1 MELTIAQVRAASDLD
16 LGASEWF
23 PIDQDRID
31 AFAEATEDRQWIHID
46 PERAAESPF
55 GSTIAH
61 GYLLVALIPRLFT
74 EIFEVPEAEMLVNYG
89 IDKVRFI
96 KPVPSGSRVRLEA
109 TLVTT
114 IARRDNLMLRI
125 RGNLVLESGGR
136 AMIAETLF
144 LVVPPDTE
152 A

>member
-61 GYLLVALIPRLFT
+61 GYLLVSLIPRLFT